1 MNKSYIYLFY
11 FALFVTIASTT
22 SCKKTTF
29 YSTENLS
36 FSADTL
42 VFDTV
47 FTTIGSTT
55 QQFKIY
61 NNDSKTITISEM
73 ELMGGSGSP
82 FRINVD
88 GVSGTNLAEVELE
101 GNDSLFV
108 FVEVTLDAN
117 NGTQPMI
124 IEDRV
129 RFKTNG
135 TDQYVVLVAYG
146 QDAYFHTTIFS
157 QGILDLN
164 EGIWANDKPHV
175 IYGAA
180 IIDSAKSLTIQQ
192 GTDIYIHDGA
202 YLFNYKG
209 ELNIEGSESSPVT
222 FQGDRLEAA
231 YDDVSGAYYGIYMQE
246 ALPSTINYAVIKN
259 ATAGIHMF
267 SKDPTINTDY
277 TLKVSNTVIQN
288 CASYGVFLYA
298 GAKIK
303 AENCLIT
310 GNGVHALLVLEGGD
324 FNFNHCHLL
333 GYGNGASPGAAVGI
347 SNHFVRDN
355 IDYIASIDEGRI
367 TNSVIYGFADYEL
380 AYDTIPDPGITLD
393 FFMANNLIKSDD
405 IFTDPFFTAGAAN
418 LWNIDPQFV
427 DVTEKDFT
435 YNAGPLLDGGSAT
448 YPNTIIQAIFT
459 SLNAQPRPAGS
470 ARDIG
475 AYEF

>member
-1 MNKSYIYLFY
+1 MNKSYIYFFY
-11 FALFVTIASTT
+11 FALLVTIASMS

-36 FSADTL
+36 FSRDTVL
-42 VFDTV
+42 FDTV

-61 NNDSKTITISEM
+61 NNDSKTITIEQI
-73 ELMGGSGSP
+73 ELMGGSASP

-88 GVSGTNLAEVELE
+88 GMSGTNHANIELE

-108 FVEVTLDAN
+108 FVEVTLDPN
-117 NGTQPMI
+117 NGTTPMI
-124 IEDRV
+124 IEDQV
-129 RFKTNG
+129 RFRTNG
-135 TDQYVVLVAYG
+135 TDQEVALIAYG

-157 QGILDLN
+157 QGILDIN
-164 EGIWANDKPHV
+164 SGVWPNDKPHV

-180 IIDSAKSLTIQQ
+180 IIDSATSLNIQQ
-192 GTDIYIHDGA
+192 GTKIYLHDGA

-209 ELNIEGSESSPVT
+209 QLNIEGSEPNPVT

-231 YDDVSGAYYGIYMQE
+231 YDDISGAYYGIYMQE

-259 ATAGIHMF
+259 ATSGIHMF
-267 SKDPTINTDY
+267 SEDPSNTDY

-288 CASYGVFLYA
+288 CASYGVFLYS
-298 GAKIK
+298 GARIK
-303 AENCLIT
+303 AENCLIS
-310 GNGVHALLVLEGGD
+310 GNGVHSLLVLEGGD

-333 GYGNGASPGAAVGI
+333 GYGNGATPGAAVGI

-355 IDYIASIDEGRI
+355 IDYIASINEGTI
-367 TNSVIYGFADYEL
+367 TNSVIYGFTDYEL
-380 AYDTIPDPGITLD
+380 AYDTIPDPGITLN
-393 FFMANNLIKSDD
+393 FLMANNLIKSDD
-405 IFTDPFFTAGAAN
+405 IFTDPFFTGNGN
-418 LWNIDPQFV
+418 LWNIDPQFM
-427 DVTEKDFT
+427 DITEKDFT
-435 YNAGPLLDGGSAT
+435 YTIGPLRDGGTNA
-448 YPNTIIQAIFT
+448 YPNTIGPAVGVSITGAG
-459 SLNAQPRPAGS
+459 RPTGP